1 MKKAI
6 VTGICSFIIALMA
19 FFVPVCAEEYNP
31 SENGQ
36 PEKITDEEDDSDKK
50 GETDGGI
57 PEEDGP
63 KEDDLEDDSEDTSE
77 DNPEDNPE
85 EPKIDNL
92 AVLYEEGKIVPKY
105 TSSFVYTGN
114 KIKPEITLY
123 LMNENEEGE
132 NVKTEFDSEN
142 YIVEYKNNVNVNKKA
157 EIIVRAADGN
167 EKYCGEFTAYFE
179 ITPKSLGSAKY
190 KVSYANANYT
200 GKALTPAV
208 TVELEGEKLKNE
220 QDYLSLIHI

>member
-63 KEDDLEDDSEDTSE
+63 KEEKPKEENNDESEDE
-77 DNPEDNPE
+77 
-85 EPKIDNL
+85 
-92 AVLYEEGKIVPKY
+92 
-105 TSSFVYTGN
+105 N
-114 KIKPEITLY
+114 K
-123 LMNENEEGE
+123 
-132 NVKTEFDSEN
+132 
-142 YIVEYKNNVNVNKKA
+142 
-157 EIIVRAADGN
+157 
-167 EKYCGEFTAYFE
+167 
-179 ITPKSLGSAKY
+179 GS
-190 KVSYANANYT
+190 
-200 GKALTPAV
+200 
-208 TVELEGEKLKNE
+208 
-220 QDYLSLIHI
+220 D